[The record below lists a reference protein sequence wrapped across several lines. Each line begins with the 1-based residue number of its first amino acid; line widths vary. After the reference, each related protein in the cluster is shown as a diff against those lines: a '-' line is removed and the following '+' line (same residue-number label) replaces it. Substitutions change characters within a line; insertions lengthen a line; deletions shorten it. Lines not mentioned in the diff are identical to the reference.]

1 MSTVPHVAINASFME
16 WLIQHMA
23 DSKLSRRELAQRTGM
38 SDATVKAWFRGV
50 TPQRETVNA
59 IAAAF
64 DADVLEAQRAAGHL
78 PQAATPLSVEDGTPL
93 TPQEIALLRDILR
106 RYDMERQNQIAR
118 MLDLVAD
125 ISPSAWRRLR
135 ALGEALERIS

>member
-64 DADVLEAQRAAGHL
+64 DADVLEAQRAAG
-78 PQAATPLSVEDGTPL
+78 
-93 TPQEIALLRDILR
+93 
-106 RYDMERQNQIAR
+106 QIG
-118 MLDLVAD
+118 
-125 ISPSAWRRLR
+125 R
-135 ALGEALERIS
+135 AHV